1 MESGE
6 QMVIVSET
14 GSSEDPLMISLVSYL
29 DINVSK
35 VLYIMMIC

>member
-35 VLYIMMIC
+35 VVYIMMIC